1 LSSFQLKG
9 FSQVSQRIRD
19 ISAQMKNNAKSS
31 TLEMAE
37 IVRDRAFDYCPDGDE
52 PKPGQDKLN
61 TTIRVVEKESGIE
74 QGRND
79 SGQFTSGAVITF
91 AVIAGNEHTPHA
103 LAVHEHPSKH
113 SPPSWQ
119 NTTVHFRKGGPK
131 FLERALKDEA
141 GNALDRIGRKVIR

>member
-1 LSSFQLKG
+1 MSSLQLKG

-19 ISAQMKNNAKSS
+19 ISAQMKDNAKSS

-37 IVRDRAFDYCPDGDE
+37 IVRDRAKEYCPEDTGALVDS
-52 PKPGQDKLN
+52 
-61 TTIRVVEKESGIE
+61 IRVVEKDSGIE

-91 AVIAGNEHTPHA
+91 AVIAGNESTPHA

-113 SPPSWQ
+113 SPPSWDGV
-119 NTTVHFRKGGPK
+119 TVHFRKGGPK
-131 FLERALKDEA
+131 FLERAMKDEA
-141 GNALDRIGRKVIR
+141 GNAIDKIGRKVIR